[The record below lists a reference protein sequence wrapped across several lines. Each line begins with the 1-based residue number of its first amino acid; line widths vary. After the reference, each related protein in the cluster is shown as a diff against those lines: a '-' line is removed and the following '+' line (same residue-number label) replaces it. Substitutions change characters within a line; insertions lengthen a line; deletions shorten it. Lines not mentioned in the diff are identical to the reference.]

1 MRTTLA
7 SDTVTVFSRELRP
20 VLRDPFSVIFSMLQP
35 LFFLA
40 LFAPLLPDVVG
51 SESALQWFV
60 PGIIL
65 MSCLFGTSATGANL
79 LYEIQTGSHERMLVS
94 PLRRPA
100 LIIGRALKEI
110 VPMFAQT
117 VLIIA
122 VTFPFGF
129 RLHLAGTVMGLLIL
143 AVFCVGLAA
152 LSYTLAL
159 ASKNQEWMF
168 WAIQQTL
175 IFPLLL
181 LAGMLLPD
189 RGGPRLAADAFAVQ
203 PADLRRRRRARAVQ
217 RRDDLGD
224 RRRRRDRGRRRGV
237 RGPVRRHP
245 RDASRRGLTW
255 GAEAVT
261 SQRHHGGSRGSAIEG
276 PPTGLPSAFLQARH
290 TELRSLRRC
299 HRTQSVRRRIPPG
312 PGHDGALAIRR
323 LDGGVQPPA
332 QGVR

>member
-1 MRTTLA
+1 MSTTLV

-51 SESALQWFV
+51 NESALQWFV

-122 VTFPFGF
+122 VTIPFGF
-129 RLHLAGTVMGLLIL
+129 RLHLVGTVMGLLIL
-143 AVFCVGLAA
+143 AVFCVGLGA

-181 LAGMLLPD
+181 LAGMLLPIE
-189 RGGPRLAADAFAVQ
+189 GGPGWLQTLSRFNPLTYVVNAERALFNGEMISATVGGGAIMAVGV
-203 PADLRRRRRARAVQ
+203 AWVGLYVGTRAMRRAVA
-217 RRDDLGD
+217 
-224 RRRRRDRGRRRGV
+224 
-237 RGPVRRHP
+237 
-245 RDASRRGLTW
+245 
-255 GAEAVT
+255 
-261 SQRHHGGSRGSAIEG
+261 
-276 PPTGLPSAFLQARH
+276 
-290 TELRSLRRC
+290 
-299 HRTQSVRRRIPPG
+299 
-312 PGHDGALAIRR
+312 
-323 LDGGVQPPA
+323 
-332 QGVR
+332 